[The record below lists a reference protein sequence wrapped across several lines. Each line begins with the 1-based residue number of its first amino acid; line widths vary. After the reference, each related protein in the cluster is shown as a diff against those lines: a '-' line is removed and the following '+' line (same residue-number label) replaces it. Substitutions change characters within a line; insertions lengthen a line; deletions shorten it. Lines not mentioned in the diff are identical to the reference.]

1 MSVDSPIAPARPRT
15 HTGMP
20 DASGTTCPHRVAM
33 LVYPDA
39 QLLDISGPLEVFA
52 RTARWLVEH
61 GGRSEPVYRIELV
74 AREAGAVRT
83 SGGLALLVGRDLD
96 DCGAIDTL
104 LVSGGIGCAAACADA
119 VLLDW
124 LRDHA
129 GRVQRLGSICNGALL
144 LAAAGLLD
152 GREATTHWAYLDRLA
167 ERSPGC
173 RVDRESIYVRSG
185 HLYTSAGVTAGIDL
199 ALGLVEA
206 DWGKSV
212 AVAVA
217 QELVVYRRRSARQPQ
232 LSRFLE
238 AERREDRFGALQT
251 WLLDHLAEPLPVERM
266 AERMA
271 MSPRHFS
278 RRFGDQFGC
287 SPAAY
292 VARLRLEEA
301 CRRIESGAGQLKDVA
316 RQCGFGDEQ
325 ALRRAFRRGLGQ
337 RPRDFRAA
345 LVALEAGAA
354 AAGGA
359 IVDAKRTGAR
369 QGGLAN
375 DE

>member
-1 MSVDSPIAPARPRT
+1 MSGDSTGGSGRSRGAAVARADPAT
-15 HTGMP
+15 
-20 DASGTTCPHRVAM
+20 HRVAM

-52 RTARWLVEH
+52 RTSRWLLEH
-61 GGRSEPVYRIELV
+61 GGRSSPAYAVALI
-74 AREAGAVRT
+74 AREAGVSRT
-83 SGGLALLVGRDLD
+83 SGGIELMVHRDLD
-96 DCGAIDTL
+96 DCSPIDTL
-104 LVSGGIGCAAACADA
+104 LVTGGIGCTAACADV
-119 VLLDW
+119 VLVDW
-124 LRDHA
+124 LRQRA
-129 GRVQRLGSICNGALL
+129 AEVERVGSICSGALL

-152 GREATTHWAYLDRLA
+152 GREATTHWAWLDRLA
-167 ERSPGC
+167 AAAPTC
-173 RVDRESIYVRSG
+173 RIDREAIYVRDGRVYS
-185 HLYTSAGVTAGIDL
+185 SAGVTAGIDL

-345 LVALEAGAA
+345 LAALEAGAA

-359 IVDAKRTGAR
+359 IVDTQRAGAR
-369 QGGLAN
+369 QGGVAD